1 MKQFELHPALCRYDS
16 CEQFCRELK
25 IGRGDLILT
34 NEFLYRPFFDGCGSG
49 AQVIFQE
56 KYGGGEPSD
65 EMAEAIWR
73 DVQGDPQRIIG
84 IGGGTVLDLSKL
96 FALETVTPVLD
107 LYDKKI
113 EPRKKRRLVLVPT
126 TCGTGSEVTNI
137 SILELKSRSTK
148 LGLAHEALYA
158 DEAALVPELLRT
170 LPYRFFAT
178 SSIDALIHAVESSV
192 SPRATAYT
200 KLFGYRAIGMI
211 LKGYRRIQREGQQ
224 VYGELLD
231 DFLTASNFAGCA
243 FSNAGCGAVHAM
255 SYPLSGKYHVA
266 HGEANYALFTGIFRN
281 YMEISAAGR
290 IDELNGLL
298 AAELECPREAVYERL
313 EELLSA
319 VLVRKPLREYG
330 VTLADLDDF
339 TANVMEKQGRITA
352 NNFVLLD
359 AARVRKIYGELY

>member
-1 MKQFELHPALCRYDS
+1 MKQFELHPALYRYDS
-16 CEQFCRELK
+16 CEQFCRALE
-25 IGRGDLILT
+25 IGPGDLILT
-34 NEFLYRPFFDGCGSG
+34 NEFLYRPFFGGRELG

-65 EMAEAIWR
+65 EMAEAIGR
-73 DVQGDPQRIIG
+73 DVQGDPRRVIG

-96 FALETVTPVLD
+96 FALETVTPILD
-107 LYDKKI
+107 LYDKKT

-126 TCGTGSEVTNI
+126 TCGTGSEVTDI

-158 DEAALVPELLRT
+158 DEAALVPQLLST

-192 SPRATAYT
+192 SPKATEYS
-200 KLFGYRAIGMI
+200 KLFGHQAIRMI
-211 LKGYRRIQREGQQ
+211 LAGYRRIQREGRQ
-224 VYGELLD
+224 VYGELLG

-281 YMEISAAGR
+281 YMEISAEGAST
-290 IDELNGLL
+290 ELNGLL
-298 AAELECPREAVYERL
+298 AAQLDCPKSEVYEKL

-319 VLVRKPLREYG
+319 VLTRKPLREYG
-330 VTLADLDDF
+330 VTEADLDDF

-352 NNFVLLD
+352 NNFVPLD
-359 AARVRKIYGELY
+359 AVRVRKIYGELY